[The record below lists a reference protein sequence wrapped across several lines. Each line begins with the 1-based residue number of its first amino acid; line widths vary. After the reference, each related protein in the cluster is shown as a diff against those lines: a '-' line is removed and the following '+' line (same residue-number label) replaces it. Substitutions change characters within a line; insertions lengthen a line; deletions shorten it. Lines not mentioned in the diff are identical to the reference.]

1 MGFSLKKLG
10 SKIFDQ
16 ANPFDNGR
24 TYQQRRPTNNR
35 SVLGQATHNGLTNV
49 VGRQPQNFVNNVS
62 VPVERRI
69 TNSPIGRG
77 AETIALGG
85 LRSFTG
91 TAQGL
96 SGLYDL
102 ATPGVGTNRFSKN
115 LDKYAKNIDATVK
128 AEKLNSGLYKGS
140 QLGTDLLTF
149 MTPGAFAKGT
159 SMAGKVGVANKAT
172 SGFVKAKTAGLA
184 SKGFGGRVAS
194 KSLQNAVKPGY
205 QGANA
210 GYTGLQLGKEAS
222 TGKDISPERVATDLT
237 IGGVAFPV
245 VGAVGKEGL
254 SAVAGKIPAALKPQQ
269 APKVL
274 LKKREKAVDGY
285 NRALDNG
292 KKVAADAYTKEIQG
306 IDKQITKAK
315 RPPILQR
322 SPLTQQGSLGSSDQ
336 PTIKNV
342 FGEEVPNP
350 AYNPSIPAEPTTVY
364 HGTTPEN
371 INSIKAK
378 GLNAKRGRYGSKGDV
393 AYVSTSDN
401 PLLAKY
407 FGDSVVGVKTDGMKF
422 LDLKDYASP
431 KYIGKLNDVPENIR
445 PYIAEVQAQQQGELG
460 LGNAKLNKYLKDN
473 GYDGI
478 KLSTADSKGKQGV
491 SYGTE
496 YRFANNVPPER
507 IVGVDNT
514 PIEKF
519 NEKFQFP
526 AQPTQG
532 AIQKPKVTQKAKQA
546 QPAPKVSQKTVD
558 SLPNN
563 NIDDQLQ
570 KVILGNADVNYSQG
584 VLGQLGEKLSPNRQI
599 RKVTGAVETGINKVL
614 RGSLE
619 SGSRTVRTPG
629 RVAAGVSRQSGKT
642 AEELAQY
649 GRLQGGKQ
657 LGDELAIKVAKT
669 GEEAVQGGVRPDRV
683 AAILDPEL
691 TKATIGKL
699 PDVTPNEAAEAAR
712 LRKII
717 NLTHEGEY
725 AIGLLD
731 EKAYKANKGTYF
743 PRNFDAFFDNDVTR
757 QIAKHNKLD
766 LNIFKQ
772 RSELADIPKEV
783 LEKANKDPYYMTA
796 LRVQQYAKNKA
807 VVDHTKWLAQ
817 NGSILDAPKKGYIQV
832 PDSPAYGAI
841 KGKYVLKEQLEDLQ
855 GFIYET
861 DTAQHIMALLNTY
874 DRNPARQFLKKTK
887 TVYNPGVRLGN
898 RTFNYLTAGINGINP
913 ITYTKNWARA
923 SKMMHK
929 QSPEFLEATR
939 EGVFG
944 SSIIDKELYQVSDAL
959 TPVKGNA
966 ATKGV
971 RTADNFISNTY
982 RGVDD
987 KGKMATYLT
996 FRERGLSPADA
1007 AERTRRAMQN
1017 YDMVGHF
1024 FDQGA
1029 KTPIGGNAFV
1039 RFSSELMRIAHN
1051 SAVDNPLRLA
1061 GAVASV
1067 VALTNMA
1074 SQLSGE
1080 SPEDRRTREGRL
1092 GAPRVPFTNQSL
1104 EVQTP
1109 YGAINIGRLLGITT
1123 YNDLVGGVAEDSKRL
1138 MPFQP
1143 PVTNTPDGVKFNP
1156 NFITSD
1162 PLVGGIVGQAI
1173 DKDFR
1178 GKSIK
1183 DPENSGQF
1191 QEPLSTKSQ
1200 LANRAQTAAM
1210 GYIPLANEAN
1220 SLYSAVRGQEN
1231 FYGKK
1236 RSPVQAGLRVAGIK
1250 VEQYGPEQAK
1260 KQRATDEYF
1269 KEKAKLDKEVATL
1282 PKRDQE
1288 AYKRATGY
1296 YKLREQVDNEFSPG
1310 DKRYKK
1316 DAVYNFPED
1325 KWKEYTTSPKLYEM
1339 IKKDK
1344 ERKFKKQGQ
1353 PIQPEFDNRLSNE
1366 FRKQLINNKSQ
1377 APGEDVEADQRLY
1390 TSSEWDLYEQIK
1402 KEYSTAASKYYP
1414 ARKDGTFTDELVKRQ
1429 NAPFP
1434 NKPPAKKAYDDA
1446 YAAYAKGQGPKPQY
1460 NDAVDAA
1467 KQQYSDAKFK
1477 WTNDERKARGLP
1489 PLSKE
1494 VWDNVTFGF
1503 ESDEE
1508 KVYKQL
1514 KYGKGYGGYGSSSG
1528 GSSGSKGFDPY
1539 EYAVSLGSNK
1549 TPKPKVYQAKQRK
1562 IAKAKISKPKVTI
1575 KKSKV

>member
-1 MGFSLKKLG
+1 MGLSLKKIG
-10 SKIFDQ
+10 RSITDIFD
-16 ANPFDNGR
+16 ANSKEDQRKRMAAGQSR
-24 TYQQRRPTNNR
+24 YYADQQRAMGNQRPANN
-35 SVLGQATHNGLTNV
+35 LGQAFLGNAA
-49 VGRQPQNFVNNVS
+49 R
-62 VPVERRI
+62 
-69 TNSPIGRG
+69 
-77 AETIALGG
+77 TINTLGG
-85 LRSFTG
+85 VARETPSTLKLVTAMATNNAKARDNALEDVKKVQQATRNPNAGLFGAG
-91 TAQGL
+91 TIYKNAN
-96 SGLYDL
+96 D
-102 ATPGVGTNRFSKN
+102 TPLMGETAKRF
-115 LDKYAKNIDATVK
+115 
-128 AEKLNSGLYKGS
+128 
-140 QLGTDLLTF
+140 
-149 MTPGAFAKGT
+149 GT
-159 SMAGKVGVANKAT
+159 SYLAGAGELAPIPATKAVKGANLAIKAGKVG
-172 SGFVKAKTAGLA
+172 LA
-184 SKGFGGRVAS
+184 SSAANVAADAGNQYINKG
-194 KSLQNAVKPGY
+194 K
-205 QGANA
+205 
-210 GYTGLQLGKEAS
+210 
-222 TGKDISPERVATDLT
+222 IDL
-237 IGGVAFPV
+237 
-245 VGAVGKEGL
+245 KQ
-254 SAVAGKIPAALKPQQ
+254 SAVAGATGLALGTAAPVAWAGTKGATKLATNKVSNLIDNRVPLNQAGGIKINNPLSAKTGLLINNPDGAKYGGLKINNPDGAQTKPIKVSNPMGAKVKEPPIKVKNNTGAPLVGENLSGAAQQ
-269 APKVL
+269 AHL
-274 LKKREKAVDGY
+274 
-285 NRALDNG
+285 G
-292 KKVAADAYTKEIQG
+292 KIQ
-306 IDKQITKAK
+306 
-315 RPPILQR
+315 
-322 SPLTQQGSLGSSDQ
+322 
-336 PTIKNV
+336 NV
-342 FGEEVPNP
+342 FGEWV
-350 AYNPSIPAEPTTVY
+350 
-364 HGTTPEN
+364 
-371 INSIKAK
+371 
-378 GLNAKRGRYGSKGDV
+378 
-393 AYVSTSDN
+393 DN
-401 PLLAKY
+401 PM
-407 FGDSVVGVKTDGMKF
+407 GQ
-422 LDLKDYASP
+422 KDA
-431 KYIGKLNDVPENIR
+431 G
-445 PYIAEVQAQQQGELG
+445 
-460 LGNAKLNKYLKDN
+460 
-473 GYDGI
+473 
-478 KLSTADSKGKQGV
+478 
-491 SYGTE
+491 
-496 YRFANNVPPER
+496 F
-507 IVGVDNT
+507 
-514 PIEKF
+514 
-519 NEKFQFP
+519 
-526 AQPTQG
+526 
-532 AIQKPKVTQKAKQA
+532 IQLPKVGKGSQG
-546 QPAPKVSQKTVD
+546 PKSVKVKPEQSPVD

-570 KVILGNADVNYSQG
+570 KEILGNADVNYSQG

-629 RVAAGVSRQSGKT
+629 RVAVGVSRQSGKT

-683 AAILDPEL
+683 AAALDPEL
-691 TKATIGKL
+691 TKATGGKM
-699 PDVTPNEAAEAAR
+699 PDLTPNEAAEVAR

-717 NLTHEGEY
+717 DLTHEGEY
-725 AIGLLD
+725 KIGLLN
-731 EKAYKANKGTYF
+731 EEAYKANKGTYF
-743 PRNFDAFFDNDVTR
+743 PRNFDAFFDDDVTR
-757 QIAKHNKLD
+757 QIAKNNKLD

-944 SSIIDKELYQVSDAL
+944 SSIIDKELYQVGDAL

-971 RTADNFISNTY
+971 RTADNFVSNTY

-1143 PVTNTPDGVKFNP
+1143 PVTNTSDGVKFNP

-1191 QEPLSTKSQ
+1191 QETLSTKSQ

-1269 KEKAKLDKEVATL
+1269 KEKAKLDKEIATL
-1282 PKRDQE
+1282 PKGDQE

-1325 KWKEYTTSPKLYEM
+1325 KWKEYTTSPKLYEL

-1390 TSSEWDLYEQIK
+1390 TSSEWDLYDQIK
-1402 KEYSTAASKYYP
+1402 KEYSAAASKYYP

-1434 NKPPAKKAYDDA
+1434 DKPPAKKAYDDA

>member
-1 MGFSLKKLG
+1 M
-10 SKIFDQ
+10 
-16 ANPFDNGR
+16 
-24 TYQQRRPTNNR
+24 
-35 SVLGQATHNGLTNV
+35 ATGN
-49 VGRQPQNFVNNVS
+49 QKAVNNALDEIKRAQVATRN
-62 VPVERRI
+62 P
-69 TNSPIGRG
+69 NAGLFG
-77 AETIALGG
+77 AGTIYKNANDTPLMGETAK
-85 LRSFTG
+85 
-91 TAQGL
+91 
-96 SGLYDL
+96 
-102 ATPGVGTNRFSKN
+102 RF
-115 LDKYAKNIDATVK
+115 
-128 AEKLNSGLYKGS
+128 
-140 QLGTDLLTF
+140 
-149 MTPGAFAKGT
+149 GT
-159 SMAGKVGVANKAT
+159 SYLAGAGELAPIPATKAVKGANLAIKAGKVGLASSAANIAADAGNQLANKGKIDLKQSAI
-172 SGFVKAKTAGLA
+172 AG
-184 SKGFGGRVAS
+184 G
-194 KSLQNAVKPGY
+194 
-205 QGANA
+205 
-210 GYTGLQLGKEAS
+210 TGLVLGTAA
-222 TGKDISPERVATDLT
+222 PLAW
-237 IGGVAFPV
+237 
-245 VGAVGKEGL
+245 
-254 SAVAGKIPAALKPQQ
+254 AGT
-269 APKVL
+269 
-274 LKKREKAVDGY
+274 
-285 NRALDNG
+285 
-292 KKVAADAYTKEIQG
+292 KVAAKGATNTLNKASQSLNLTPLNEAGGIKINNPLSAKTGLLINNPDGAKYGGLKINNPDGAQVKPIKVTNPMGAKVKE
-306 IDKQITKAK
+306 
-315 RPPILQR
+315 PPIKVKNNTGA
-322 SPLTQQGSLGSSDQ
+322 PLVGENLSGAAQQSRLSKIGLRPLDQQGSVR
-336 PTIKNV
+336 I
-342 FGEEVPNP
+342 
-350 AYNPSIPAEPTTVY
+350 PSIR
-364 HGTTPEN
+364 
-371 INSIKAK
+371 KQ
-378 GLNAKRGRYGSKGDV
+378 
-393 AYVSTSDN
+393 
-401 PLLAKY
+401 
-407 FGDSVVGVKTDGMKF
+407 
-422 LDLKDYASP
+422 SP
-431 KYIGKLNDVPENIR
+431 
-445 PYIAEVQAQQQGELG
+445 
-460 LGNAKLNKYLKDN
+460 
-473 GYDGI
+473 
-478 KLSTADSKGKQGV
+478 
-491 SYGTE
+491 
-496 YRFANNVPPER
+496 
-507 IVGVDNT
+507 
-514 PIEKF
+514 
-519 NEKFQFP
+519 
-526 AQPTQG
+526 
-532 AIQKPKVTQKAKQA
+532 
-546 QPAPKVSQKTVD
+546 VD
-558 SLPNN
+558 SAVSSTNN
-563 NIDDQLQ
+563 TIDDQLQ
-570 KVILGNADVNYSQG
+570 KEILGSADVNYSQG
-584 VLGQLGEKLSPNRQI
+584 ALGQLGEKLSPNRQI
-599 RKVTGAVETGINKVL
+599 RKVTQAVEGGINKVL

-619 SGSRTVRTPG
+619 SGSKIARTPG
-629 RVAAGVSRQSGKT
+629 RTVVGVSRQAGRT
-642 AEELAQY
+642 PEELAQY

-669 GEEAVQGGVRPDRV
+669 GDEAVQGGVRPDRV
-683 AAILDPEL
+683 AAALDPEL
-691 TKATIGKL
+691 TKATGGKM
-699 PDVTPNEAAEAAR
+699 PDLTPNEAAEVVR

-717 NLTHEGEY
+717 DLTHEGEY

-743 PRNFDAFFDNDVTR
+743 PRNFDAFFDDDVTR
-757 QIAKHNKLD
+757 QIAKNNKLD

-807 VVDHTKWLAQ
+807 IVDHTKWLAQ
-817 NGSILDAPKKGYIQV
+817 NGSILDTPKKGYIQV

-898 RTFNYLTAGINGINP
+898 RTFNYLTASINGINP

-923 SKMMHK
+923 SKMMNK

-944 SSIIDKELYQVSDAL
+944 SSIIDKELYQVGDAL
-959 TPVKGNA
+959 TPVKGNM

-971 RTADNFISNTY
+971 RTADNFVSNTY

-1061 GAVASV
+1061 GAIAGV

-1080 SPEDRRTREGRL
+1080 SPEDRKTREGRL

-1138 MPFQP
+1138 LPFQP

-1162 PLVGGIVGQAI
+1162 PLLGGIAGQAI

-1183 DPENSGQF
+1183 DPENTGQF

-1200 LANRAQTAAM
+1200 LANRAQVAAM
-1210 GYIPLANEAN
+1210 NYVPLANEAN
-1220 SLYSAVRGQEN
+1220 SAYAAIRGQEN

-1236 RSPVQAGLRVAGIK
+1236 RSPAQAGLRIAGVK

-1269 KEKAKLDKEVATL
+1269 KEKAKLDKEAAAL
-1282 PKRDQE
+1282 PKRAQE

-1296 YKLREQVDNEFSPG
+1296 YKLREQVPNEFSPG
-1310 DKRYKK
+1310 DTRYKK

-1325 KWKEYTTSPKLYEM
+1325 KWKEYTTSPELYDLV
-1339 IKKDK
+1339 KKDK

-1353 PIQPEFDNRLSNE
+1353 PIQPEFDNRLSKE

-1390 TSSEWDLYEQIK
+1390 TNPEWDLYDQIR
-1402 KEYSTAASKYYP
+1402 KEYAVAAGQYYP
-1414 ARKDGTFTDELVKRQ
+1414 ERKDGTFTDELVKHQ
-1429 NAPFP
+1429 NSPFP
-1434 NKPPAKKAYDDA
+1434 DKPAAKKAYDDA
-1446 YAAYAKGQGPKPQY
+1446 YSAYSKGQGPKPQY

-1489 PLSKE
+1489 PLSKD
-1494 VWDNVTFGF
+1494 VWDNVTFGYQ
-1503 ESDEE
+1503 SDEE

-1514 KYGKGYGGYGSSSG
+1514 KYGKGYGGYGSGSG
-1528 GSSGSKGFDPY
+1528 GSGGGSGSSDPY
-1539 EYAVSLGSNK
+1539 KYAVSLNQGSVG
-1549 TPKPKVYQAKQRK
+1549 KPKAFKVAKSKK
-1562 IAKAKISKPKVTI
+1562 IAKAKIKKPKVSI
-1575 KKSKV
+1575 KKSLV

>member
-24 TYQQRRPTNNR
+24 TYQQRTPTSNR
-35 SVLGQATHNGLTNV
+35 SVYQQAAKNV
-49 VGRQPQNFVNNVS
+49 QSVNRNFVQ
-62 VPVERRI
+62 PVIRQADRAQTQLYE
-69 TNSPIGRG
+69 TPIGRLTG
-77 AETIALGG
+77 APSRSTMIESLANKQKSPEVANLIRQKGYEGLLKDAGFGINDSKSTMFRKSVSDIGGTTANFVPVGMTAKAVKGAARPTIKATLSLANKSGLASGASGALATAHDTNDVKKIAQSGAIGYGFGAALPVGGTGIKVAVKNRVPLNQAGGIKINNPLSAKTGLLINNPDGAKYGG
-85 LRSFTG
+85 LKINNPDGAQVKPIKVANPMGAKVKEPPIKVKNNTG
-91 TAQGL
+91 APLVGENL
-96 SGLYDL
+96 SG
-102 ATPGVGTNRFSKN
+102 AAQQSRFSK
-115 LDKYAKNIDATVK
+115 L
-128 AEKLNSGLYKGS
+128 KLTKMGE
-140 QLGTDLLTF
+140 D
-149 MTPGAFAKGT
+149 
-159 SMAGKVGVANKAT
+159 
-172 SGFVKAKTAGLA
+172 GFVKVP
-184 SKGFGGRVAS
+184 GGKRDPAPD
-194 KSLQNAVKPGY
+194 L
-205 QGANA
+205 
-210 GYTGLQLGKEAS
+210 
-222 TGKDISPERVATDLT
+222 SPERKTFINDYANMLEGMDS
-237 IGGVAFPV
+237 GNGVSIMPDGTRASSNSPFYRSV
-245 VGAVGKEGL
+245 YA
-254 SAVAGKIPAALKPQQ
+254 
-269 APKVL
+269 
-274 LKKREKAVDGY
+274 EKG
-285 NRALDNG
+285 RPP
-292 KKVAADAYTKEIQG
+292 TKEEWFNEARV
-306 IDKQITKAK
+306 QIESGK
-315 RPPILQR
+315 
-322 SPLTQQGSLGSSDQ
+322 G
-336 PTIKNV
+336 
-342 FGEEVPNP
+342 
-350 AYNPSIPAEPTTVY
+350 AYGASE
-364 HGTTPEN
+364 
-371 INSIKAK
+371 
-378 GLNAKRGRYGSKGDV
+378 
-393 AYVSTSDN
+393 
-401 PLLAKY
+401 
-407 FGDSVVGVKTDGMKF
+407 
-422 LDLKDYASP
+422 DYA
-431 KYIGKLNDVPENIR
+431 KLPQA
-445 PYIAEVQAQQQGELG
+445 IA
-460 LGNAKLNKYLKDN
+460 
-473 GYDGI
+473 
-478 KLSTADSKGKQGV
+478 KQ
-491 SYGTE
+491 
-496 YRFANNVPPER
+496 P
-507 IVGVDNT
+507 
-514 PIEKF
+514 
-519 NEKFQFP
+519 
-526 AQPTQG
+526 
-532 AIQKPKVTQKAKQA
+532 KPKVTQKAKQA